1 MTPQQYIVDSLCM
14 AMENGSDMDIGPM
27 NEAVY
32 AIGVITAD
40 ILEPAGGECECGYLD
55 SYYDT
60 ELGDW
65 AQCPYTRPE
74 LRPFLMAALDDFMDS
89 L

>member
-14 AMENGSDMDIGPM
+14 AMENGSDMDVGPM
-27 NEAVY
+27 HEAEY

-40 ILEPAGGECECGYLD
+40 ILEPLGGACECGYLD
-55 SYYDT
+55 TYYNT
-60 ELGDW
+60 ELDAW
-65 AQCPYTRPE
+65 APCPYKREE
-74 LRPFLMAALDDFMDS
+74 LRPFLLAALDDFMAS